1 MPRTISEVIDLAV
14 QESRMPTYLLY
25 TFSVIFVGTGVTLIF
40 WSITHDQPL
49 ITVLGVLDSALFWP
63 AMKHADKTRRS
74 NIMLR
79 TLEIPLSQA
88 KTAKEAAE
96 MLKRSFEAH
105 FSEEPHGT
113 SLPNKFTA
121 SGEQ

>member
-1 MPRTISEVIDLAV
+1 MPRTISEVIDLAI
-14 QESRMPTYLLY
+14 QESRLPTYLLY

-40 WSITHDQPL
+40 WSIAHDQPL
-49 ITVLGVLDSALFWP
+49 MTVLGVADSALFWP
-63 AMKHADKTRRS
+63 AMKYADKTRRS

-105 FSEEPHGT
+105 FSEQNNGSP
-113 SLPNKFTA
+113 SPIKLPA
-121 SGEQ
+121 PGE